1 MRLPFFLS
9 HGVRY
14 ESSEENGIEWDGM
27 EYPRM
32 SEYVADV
39 VDDGIASV
47 EISACDKLGVSYI
60 RE

>member
-1 MRLPFFLS
+1 
-9 HGVRY
+9 VRY